1 MEHSLK
7 LIRETLNARVE
18 MLKKEARL
26 EEKTRQAEEAHA
38 AAEKLRMDQ
47 RVGVQRIAD
56 WAGEASLA
64 LVPLRMSPIQVAEP
78 PASHTDAL
86 PVLDSAAER
95 LRRLDQALGA
105 RLEIEGRELC
115 RVVVEHVLTCFRRS
129 SGSLLLASSGGLRM
143 PKRRTCKKTG
153 IRLGRRS
160 SSCLLFFDFLM

>member
-1 MEHSLK
+1 M
-7 LIRETLNARVE
+7 
-18 MLKKEARL
+18 

-38 AAEKLRMDQ
+38 AVEKLRMDQ

-115 RVVVEHVLTCFRRS
+115 RVVVEHVLTCFRS
-129 SGSLLLASSGGLRM
+129 HDPAVSLAPVVEGPVANVETAARESVQEVVGIVAARFQ
-143 PKRRTCKKTG
+143 RRAADAEEENLQEN
-153 IRLGRRS
+153 RDPARPPQQ
-160 SSCLLFFDFLM
+160 